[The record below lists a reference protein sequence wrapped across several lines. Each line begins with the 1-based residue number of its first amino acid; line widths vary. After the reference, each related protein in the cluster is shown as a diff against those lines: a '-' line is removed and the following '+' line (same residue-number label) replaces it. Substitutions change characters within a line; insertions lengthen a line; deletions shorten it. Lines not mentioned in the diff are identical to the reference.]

1 VAPPSKAVAAKD
13 RDQDRRKTILRAAV
27 EVFARKGYHGCRI
40 ADVAREANVAYGLVY
55 HYFRN
60 KDELLQ
66 LVFETGWGGFVAR
79 IREAAEGTAPLDAKL
94 RRIFQVAFD
103 GYRVDPRGVRV
114 LVLEFARGPGTGEA
128 NRRSVFETGWG
139 GFVARIRE
147 AAAGPASLDAKVK
160 RIFKVAFDGY
170 RVDPRGVRV
179 LVLEFARGPGTGE
192 ANRRGAFAEVLDI
205 TRSMFER
212 ARLKGEL
219 RPELDPS
226 LCAAMLFGAV
236 EMGLTSLVLGL
247 LDGRD
252 EALLARAQSQLA
264 DSFLHG
270 TLAGEA
276 TWKQDRSGS
285 RLKTTK
291 RP

>member
-1 VAPPSKAVAAKD
+1 MAPPSKALAAKE

-60 KDELLQ
+60 KEELLQ
-66 LVFETGWGGFVAR
+66 LVFETGWGGFVVR
-79 IREAAEGTAPLDAKL
+79 IREAAGGPASLDAKV

-103 GYRVDPRGVRV
+103 GYR
-114 LVLEFARGPGTGEA
+114 A
-128 NRRSVFETGWG
+128 
-139 GFVARIRE
+139 
-147 AAAGPASLDAKVK
+147 
-160 RIFKVAFDGY
+160 
-170 RVDPRGVRV
+170 DPRGVRV

-192 ANRRGAFAEVLDI
+192 ANRRGAFAEMMQI
-205 TRSMFER
+205 SRTMFER
-212 ARLKGEL
+212 ARFRGEL
-219 RPELDPS
+219 HPS

-236 EMGLTSLVLGL
+236 EMGLTSLVMGL

-252 EALLARAQSQLA
+252 EAVLACAQSQLA

-276 TWKQDRSGS
+276 SWKQDRSGS
-285 RLKTTK
+285 RLKTAK
-291 RP
+291 RS